1 MSPAKALRIEVGEH
15 EDAATTFARDQVAML
30 ACASDGNARLRLW
43 KRPEA
48 GLLLGR
54 FHRAAAASP
63 GLSRRLSGGRIVPVG
78 PGIVCLTMVAPT
90 VDWLDPAG
98 ASLRPDQV
106 LNRALRP
113 LLTLFRERRRGI
125 EAYYPGRDIVTAG
138 GRAIAHAS
146 FTVMR
151 DGVCVVDMQVGEAE
165 SFAALPSL
173 LDRFDPTGVAGVDR
187 GAFDASVSLAE
198 ASASRVSPSA
208 TSTPIDRAVR
218 GLDEW
223 AADFAATTASEFA
236 CDAAVGVR
244 EEHAAAI
251 LADERAARDFFD
263 EPGPLPCE
271 EALRSAAAVSMLG
284 MVECVGRMRGDRLT
298 GLRLTG
304 DLLAPFHTLD
314 DISAECENEPLRPAN
329 IRKALARA
337 LAQPRSFV
345 LGVRDLDQLILR
357 LAP

>member
-1 MSPAKALRIEVGEH
+1 VSPAKALRIDIGEH

-43 KRPEA
+43 KRPEP

-54 FHRAAAASP
+54 FHRAAAASK

-78 PGIVCLTMVAPT
+78 PGILCLTMVAPT
-90 VDWLDPAG
+90 VDWFDPAG

-113 LLTLFRERRRGI
+113 LLTLLRERRRGI
-125 EAYYPGRDIVTAG
+125 DAYYPGRDIVTAA
-138 GRAIAHAS
+138 GRALAHAS

-151 DGVCVVDMQVGEAE
+151 DGVAVVDVQVGETG
-165 SFAALPSL
+165 SFAQLPPL

-187 GAFDASVSLAE
+187 GAFDASLSLVE

-208 TSTPIDRAVR
+208 SRPGAEEAR

-223 AADFAATTASEFA
+223 GVDFAATTSKDFG
-236 CDAAVGVR
+236 CDATVASG
-244 EEHAAAI
+244 EEFPTAI
-251 LADERAARDFFD
+251 LADQGAARDFLE
-263 EPGPLPCE
+263 EPGPPPGDH
-271 EALRSAAAVSMLG
+271 ALRSAASVSMLG
-284 MVECVGRMRGDRLT
+284 MVECVGRMRGDRVT

-314 DISAECENEPLRPAN
+314 DISAECENEPLRPAD

-345 LGVRDLDQLILR
+345 LGVRDLDELILR